1 MKTYVAKTRCW
12 HQPADLRLDFA
23 DRWEVLECRMQGHS
37 APRLSD
43 AELEQ
48 ALAHPV
54 GTATLPELAAG
65 KKKVAVIFDDISR
78 PTPIGE
84 LLPHILRELG
94 KAGIPDSAIRLICAL
109 GCHGAHTYQ
118 DFAAKLGTAIL
129 KRFPVYNHNIYENCV
144 AVGTTSQGTVLRVN
158 AEVMS
163 CDLKI
168 GIGSVIT
175 HPQTGFGGGGKIILP
190 GVSEISSI
198 EAYHR
203 LEFEAKD
210 AGRGHTIGMA
220 KFDENP
226 LARDFTEAAKMAG
239 LDFKIDCIVNGAGE
253 VCALFCGDPQKE
265 HRAAVDFAVK
275 HYASEAVPQADIAVV
290 NNYAKENEAMI
301 GLIIGI
307 TLLAQKG
314 GSLVMIMDCPTGQV
328 VHYLLGSFGE
338 VSRGRLFQSIDYDLP
353 WVKKAVIVCPQF
365 EHATAEWI
373 ALPRTTWVHKWE
385 EALAILEAD
394 YPGPARVAVV
404 PDGTVQYVPVNLF

>member
-1 MKTYVAKTRCW
+1 MNYSMKTRCW
-12 HQPADLRLDFA
+12 HQPGDLNLDFPE
-23 DRWEVLECRMQGHS
+23 RWEVLECRMQGHS
-37 APRLSD
+37 APRLSSGEIERALSNPIAASTL
-43 AELEQ
+43 AEL
-48 ALAHPV
+48 AS
-54 GTATLPELAAG
+54 G
-65 KKKVAVIFDDISR
+65 KKKVAIIFDDISR

-94 KAGIPDSAIRLICAL
+94 EAGIPDSAIRLICAL
-109 GCHGAHTYQ
+109 GCHGAHSYQ
-118 DFAAKLGTAIL
+118 DFAAKLGTAIM

-144 AVGTTSQGTVLRVN
+144 DVGTTSQGTVLRVN

-190 GVSEISSI
+190 GVSAISSI

-203 LEFEAKD
+203 LEFEARD

-220 KFDENP
+220 KFAENP
-226 LARDFTEAAKMAG
+226 LARDFTEAAKLAG
-239 LDFKIDCIVNGAGE
+239 LDFKIDCIVNGAGQ
-253 VCALFCGDPQKE
+253 VCALFCGDPEKE
-265 HRAAVDFAVK
+265 HLAAVQYAMK
-275 HYASEAVPQADIAVV
+275 HYSTEAITQADIAVV
-290 NNYAKENEAMI
+290 NTYAKENEAMI

-314 GSLVMIMDCPTGQV
+314 GSLVLIMDCPTGQV

-338 VSRGRLFQSIDYDLP
+338 VSRGRLFQSIDFDIP
-353 WVKKAVIVCPQF
+353 WVKKVIIVCPQF

-373 ALPRTTWVHKWE
+373 ALPRTTWVHKWD
-385 EALAILEAD
+385 EARAILETE
-394 YPGPARVAVV
+394 YPGGARVAVV
-404 PDGTVQYVPVNLF
+404 PDGTTQYIPA

>member
-1 MKTYVAKTRCW
+1 MTTYTMKTRCW
-12 HQPADLRLDFA
+12 HQPGDLGLDFA

-37 APRLSD
+37 TPRLNSD
-43 AELEQ
+43 QIEHALANPIATSTLAEL
-48 ALAHPV
+48 AS
-54 GTATLPELAAG
+54 G
-65 KKKVAVIFDDISR
+65 KKKVAIIFDDISR
-78 PTPIGE
+78 PTPICD
-84 LLPHILRELG
+84 LLPPILNELA
-94 KAGIPDSAIRLICAL
+94 KAGIHDSAIRLICAL
-109 GCHGAHTYQ
+109 GCHGAHSYQ

-144 AVGTTSQGTVLRVN
+144 EVGITSQGTVLRVN

-168 GIGSVIT
+168 GVGSVIT

-210 AGRGHTIGMA
+210 AGRGHTVGMA
-220 KFDENP
+220 KYEDNP
-226 LARDFTEAAKMAG
+226 MARDFTEAARLAG
-239 LDFKIDCIVNGAGE
+239 LDFKIDCIVNGAGQ
-253 VCALFCGDPQKE
+253 VCALFCGDPEKE
-265 HRAAVDFAVK
+265 HREAVQYALK
-275 HYASEAVPQADIAVV
+275 HYATEAVPQADIAVV
-290 NNYAKENEAMI
+290 NTYAKENEAMI

-307 TLLAQKG
+307 TLLVQKG
-314 GSLVMIMDCPTGQV
+314 GSLVLIMDCPTGQV

-338 VSRGRLFQSIDYDLP
+338 ISRGRLFQAIDFDIP

-373 ALPRTTWVHKWE
+373 ALPRTTWVHKWD
-385 EALAILEAD
+385 EALAILETD
-394 YPGPARVAVV
+394 YPGGARVALV
-404 PDGTVQYVPVNLF
+404 PDGTIQYIAA

>member
-1 MKTYVAKTRCW
+1 MTTYKMKTRCW
-12 HQPADLRLDFA
+12 HQPGDLELDFA
-23 DRWEVLECRMQGHS
+23 ERWEVRQCRMQGHS
-37 APRLSD
+37 SPQLSS
-43 AELEQ
+43 AEIEH
-48 ALAHPV
+48 ALVNPT
-54 GTATLPELAAG
+54 GTATLAEMAAG
-65 KKKVAVIFDDISR
+65 KKKVAIIFDDISR
-78 PTPIGE
+78 PTPIGD
-84 LLPHILRELG
+84 LLPPILGELA

-118 DFAAKLGTAIL
+118 DFAAKLGTAVL

-144 AVGTTSQGTVLRVN
+144 RVGTTSQGTVLRVN

-168 GIGSVIT
+168 GVGSVIT

-220 KFDENP
+220 KYADNP
-226 LARDFTEAAKMAG
+226 MAKDFTEAAKLAG
-239 LDFKIDCIVNGAGE
+239 LDFKIDCIVNGAGQ
-253 VCALFCGDPQKE
+253 VCALFCGDPEKE
-265 HRAAVDFAVK
+265 HREAIQYALK
-275 HYASEAVPQADIAVV
+275 HYATEAVPQVDIAVV
-290 NNYAKENEAMI
+290 NTYSKENEAMI

-314 GSLVMIMDCPTGQV
+314 GSLVLIMDCPTGQV

-338 VSRGRLFQSIDYDLP
+338 VSRGRLFQSIDFDIP
-353 WVKKAVIVCPQF
+353 WVKKAIIVCPQF

-373 ALPRTTWVHKWE
+373 ALPRTTWVHKWD
-385 EALAILEAD
+385 EARAILETE
-394 YPGPARVAVV
+394 YPDSARVALV
-404 PDGTVQYVPVNLF
+404 PDGTVQFISA